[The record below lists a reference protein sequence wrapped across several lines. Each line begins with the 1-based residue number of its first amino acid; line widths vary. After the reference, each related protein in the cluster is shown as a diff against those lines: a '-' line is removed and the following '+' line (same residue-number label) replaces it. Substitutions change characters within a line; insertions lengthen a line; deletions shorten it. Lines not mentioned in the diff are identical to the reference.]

1 MALMEL
7 FRGDAE
13 KKSILPIC
21 HYGHPVLEKVA
32 EPIEEITPAVRL
44 FADEMIES
52 MYEHDGV
59 GLAAPQVGESLRLIT
74 IDTWHSDE
82 PPPATAS
89 YGDRMLAPLMPVALL
104 NLEILEFR
112 GDEVTGEEGCLSFP
126 KIYGD
131 VTRSEK
137 VVFKAQLLDG
147 TTVQGEAD
155 GLLARCL
162 QHELDH
168 LNGIVFPDRMTDA
181 ARMAIDKHLKALK
194 KMTIKQLGKHK

>member
-1 MALMEL
+1 MEL
-7 FRGDAE
+7 FNGGG
-13 KKSILPIC
+13 KKRILPIC

-32 EPIEEITPAVRL
+32 APIADITPEIRL
-44 FADEMIES
+44 FAAEMIES

-74 IDTWHSDE
+74 IDTWHSDDPVPE
-82 PPPATAS
+82 TAS
-89 YGDRMLAPLMPVALL
+89 YGDRLLAPLMPVALL

-112 GDEVTGEEGCLSFP
+112 GGEVTAEEGCLSFP
-126 KIYGD
+126 QIYGD
-131 VTRSEK
+131 VPRSEK

-147 TTVQGEAD
+147 AVVSGEAD

-168 LNGIVFPDRMTDA
+168 LNGVVFPDRMTDA
-181 ARMAIDKHLKALK
+181 DRAVIDKPLKALK
-194 KMTIKQLGKHK
+194 KATLKQLDKQRQ